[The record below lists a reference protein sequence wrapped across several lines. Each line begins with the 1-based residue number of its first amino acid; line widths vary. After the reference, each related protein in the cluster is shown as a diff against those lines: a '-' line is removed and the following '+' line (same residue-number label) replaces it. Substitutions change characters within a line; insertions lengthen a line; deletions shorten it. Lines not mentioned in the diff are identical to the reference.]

1 MTNSASADIQ
11 RLVIALERQRLR
23 LLSLG
28 YYVSGAIGVAFV
40 SFLLIHFFLFLGF
53 SFIPQSQWNA
63 GTRSPAAAQQASP
76 IALPSASPSAD
87 TNQGPPAT
95 MFQIVA
101 AVIGVII
108 IVGWTLGAL
117 TAYGG
122 HCIKKRKHKSSS
134 ISWPPL
140 TAFGFLT
147 AHC

>member
-11 RLVIALERQRLR
+11 RLVIALERQR

-101 AVIGVII
+101 AVI
-108 IVGWTLGAL
+108 
-117 TAYGG
+117 
-122 HCIKKRKHKSSS
+122 
-134 ISWPPL
+134 
-140 TAFGFLT
+140 
-147 AHC
+147 